1 MITKAIIGGTG
12 VYEGG
17 SNFEEVKVSTEYG
30 EVAVTIGDFSGE
42 KIAFLARHGSG
53 HNVPPHKIN
62 YLANM
67 KALSELG
74 VNFVFTTAAVGSCSA
89 DFQVGDLVMIDDFFD
104 FTSGRVSSYYED
116 GVKVAHVKMDAPY
129 CPNLQRKFLGNA
141 DGLQIKGNAVY
152 GCTQGP
158 RFETAAEI
166 RAYSRLG
173 ATVIGMTSVPEV
185 CLAKELGMCYA
196 TIGVVTNMCT
206 GFSSEISEHDIT
218 ASMQKNKAKLI
229 EVFLK
234 VFSSN
239 LTQDECSCKDALLFL

>member
-1 MITKAIIGGTG
+1 MVTKAIIGGTG

-17 SNFEEVKVSTEYG
+17 GNFEEVKVSTGYG
-30 EVAVTIGDFSGE
+30 EVAVTIGEFSGE

-53 HNVPPHKIN
+53 HSVPPHKIN

-74 VNFVFTTAAVGSCSA
+74 VKFVYTTAAVGSCSS
-89 DFQVGDLVMIDDFFD
+89 DFQVGDLVMISDFID
-104 FTSGRVSSYYED
+104 FTSGRVSTYYEN
-116 GVKVAHVKMDAPY
+116 GEQVAHVKMDTPY
-129 CPNLQRKFLGNA
+129 CPYLQKKFLENA
-141 DGLQIKGNAVY
+141 DSLQIKGNAIY

-166 RAYSRLG
+166 RAFAHLG

-196 TIGVVTNMCT
+196 TIGVITNMCT
-206 GFSSEISEHDIT
+206 GFSSEITTHDIAT
-218 ASMQKNKAKLI
+218 SMHKNKAKLI

-234 VFSSN
+234 VFSAD
-239 LTQDECSCKDALLFL
+239 LTQNECSCKDSLLFL